1 MSTSHVCRFCLR
13 HKPLTVAGV
22 CDQCTND
29 LFANDGKASIQGVSK
44 LLKLSTATLRRLE
57 STGQLTVDRNEAG
70 SRRYSKATIES
81 YILKSSDQL
90 AARLTKGKVQEVTM
104 DEVEQLSAPFSSL
117 CPLCNDNDVFDK
129 GYCIDCL
136 SDLISK
142 VDATKI
148 LGISLPRLERLLEEY
163 PDLIHT
169 YPYMTQV
176 RMSKREVESF
186 LANQPAKE
194 VSRGARWSNHFR
206 QCRICKTTDNEH
218 YGGGYCI
225 ECYPKTNE
233 AKLLKG
239 YLGGENLSEIG
250 VRLGFSRERAR
261 QLFNKAVAID
271 IERLGD
277 VTEYRKQEIR
287 DQIELTYKQNRAAR
301 EFKHIIEENY
311 QEIVNKLSSEI
322 IISESGIVKAIGLPP
337 SASYLIDEE
346 YPEFLEIIAN
356 NKNRWS
362 WKYDVCRMCGK
373 TEAKHKRWGYCENCY
388 TRSDEWKKQQYEYRT
403 NNYEKFREHQKAYEA
418 EYHKR
423 PEVKERMIQKS
434 YKRRYDGKREATI
447 EADNYKCRD
456 CGINRDDHKAK
467 YGQDLGVFHIDG
479 NLDNN
484 NPSNLV
490 TLCKS
495 CMARR
500 GTSAADE

>member
-1 MSTSHVCRFCLR
+1 MSTSNVCRFCLR
-13 HKPLTVAGV
+13 HKPLTIAGV

-44 LLKLSTATLRRLE
+44 LLKLSAATLRRLE
-57 STGQLTVDRNEAG
+57 STGQLKVDRNEAG

-81 YILKSSDQL
+81 YILKNSDQL
-90 AARLTKGKVQEVTM
+90 TARLTKGKVKEVTI
-104 DEVEQLSAPFSSL
+104 DDVELLSSFPSV
-117 CPLCNDNDVFDK
+117 CPLCGVNEIFDK
-129 GYCIDCL
+129 GYCVDCL

-142 VDATKI
+142 VDASKL
-148 LGISLPRLERLLEEY
+148 LGVSLPRLERLLEEY

-169 YPYMTQV
+169 FPYMTQL
-176 RMSKREVESF
+176 RMSNKEVENF
-186 LANQPAKE
+186 AANMPTKE
-194 VSRGARWSNHFR
+194 VSRGARWSSHFR
-206 QCRICKTTDNEH
+206 QCRICKTTENEH

-233 AKLLKG
+233 AMLLKG

-250 VRLGFSRERAR
+250 IRLGFSRERAR

-287 DQIELTYKQNRAAR
+287 DQIELTYKQSRANK

-311 QEIVNKLSSEI
+311 DDIVKKLSSEMI
-322 IISESGIVKAIGLPP
+322 LSESGIIKAIGLPP
-337 SASYLIDEE
+337 SASYLIEEE
-346 YPEFLEIIAN
+346 YPEFLEIIAQ
-356 NKNRWS
+356 NKKRWS
-362 WKYDVCRMCGK
+362 WKYDTCRLCGK

-418 EYHKR
+418 EYYKR
-423 PEVKERMIQKS
+423 PEVKERMTQKS
-434 YKRRYDGKREATI
+434 YKKRYDGNRELTI
-447 EADNYKCRD
+447 EADDYKCRD

-479 NLDNN
+479 DLSNN
-484 NPSNLV
+484 DPSNLV

-500 GTSAADE
+500 GTSVADE